1 MSRQWTF
8 LDSHFRHSVSSVS
21 TDWFDRPVMTG
32 PHVRLEP
39 LTEDHAEGLLEA
51 GKDPGVWTWLSVR
64 QPEGPGR
71 GAGDGRQGAGRP
83 DPPRVGQLDPATG
96 EVAGTTSYYEIDPV
110 HRAVYIGHTWIGARW
125 QRTGLNTGSKLLMAG
140 RAFDV
145 LGAHRVGWHTDMLNT
160 RSRAAIERLGA
171 TFEGALRAHRVR
183 PDGTLRDTAV
193 YSVTASEWPAVRE
206 GLTSRNYSDQ
216 A

>member
-1 MSRQWTF
+1 M
-8 LDSHFRHSVSSVS
+8 RHSVSTVT

-39 LTEDHAEGLLEA
+39 LTEDHAEGLLAA
-51 GKDPGVWTWLSVR
+51 GEDPAIWTWLSVP
-64 QPEGPGR
+64 QPTTLDEMR
-71 GAGDGRQGAGRP
+71 AFVTKALA
-83 DPPRVGQLDPATG
+83 DPNRRAWVQLDPRTG

-125 QRTGLNTGSKLLMAG
+125 QRTGLNTNSKLLLIG
-140 RAFDV
+140 RAFDD

-160 RSRAAIERLGA
+160 RSRAAISRLGA
-171 TFEGALRAHRVR
+171 TFEGSLRAHRVR

-193 YSVTASEWPAVRE
+193 YSVTAPEWPAVRE
-206 GLTSRNYSDQ
+206 GLTSGN
-216 A
+216 

>member
-1 MSRQWTF
+1 M
-8 LDSHFRHSVSSVS
+8 S

-51 GKDPGVWTWLSVR
+51 GKDPGVWRWLGVL
-64 QPEGPGR
+64 QPTT
-71 GAGDGRQGAGRP
+71 P
-83 DPPRVGQLDPATG
+83 DEARRMVAATLADPNRRAWAQVDPATG

-110 HRAVYIGHTWIGARW
+110 HRGVYIGHTWIGARW
-125 QRTGLNTGSKLLMAG
+125 QRTGLNTDAKLLLIG
-140 RAFDV
+140 RAFDT

-171 TFEGALRAHRVR
+171 TFEGALRHHRVR

-193 YSVTASEWPAVRE
+193 YSVTAPEWPAVRE
-206 GLTSRNYSDQ
+206 GLTSRN
-216 A
+216 

>member
-1 MSRQWTF
+1 MT
-8 LDSHFRHSVSSVS
+8 
-21 TDWFDRPVMTG
+21 TDWFDRPVLTG

-39 LTEDHAEGLLEA
+39 LTAQHAEGLLEA
-51 GKDPGVWTWLSVR
+51 GEDPDVWKWLADR
-64 QPEGPGR
+64 
-71 GAGDGRQGAGRP
+71 RP
-83 DPPRVGQLDPATG
+83 TTLAEARAFVDKSLNDPNRRPWAQLDPTTG
-96 EVAGTTSYYEIDPV
+96 EVAGVTSYHDVDPV
-110 HRAVYIGHTWIGARW
+110 HRAVHIGHTWIGTRW
-125 QRTGLNTGSKLLMAG
+125 QRTGMNTNAKLLLIA
-140 RAFDV
+140 RAFDD

-193 YSVTASEWPAVRE
+193 YSVTAPEWPSVRA

-216 A
+216 G

>member
-1 MSRQWTF
+1 MF
-8 LDSHFRHSVSSVS
+8 PGIHFRHSVSTVS

-51 GKDPGVWTWLSVR
+51 GKDSGVWTWLSVL
-64 QPEGPGR
+64 QPTT
-71 GAGDGRQGAGRP
+71 P
-83 DPPRVGQLDPATG
+83 DEARRMVAKALADPTRRAWAQVDPATG

-110 HRAVYIGHTWIGARW
+110 HRGVYIGHTWIGARW
-125 QRTGLNTGSKLLMAG
+125 QRTGLNTNAKLLLAG

-171 TFEGALRAHRVR
+171 TFEGTLRAHRVR
-183 PDGTLRDTAV
+183 PDGTLRDTAA
-193 YSVTASEWPAVRE
+193 YSVTAPEWPAVCE
-206 GLTSRNYSDQ
+206 GLTSRN
-216 A
+216 

>member
-1 MSRQWTF
+1 
-8 LDSHFRHSVSSVS
+8 LRHSVSTVT

-39 LTEDHAEGLLEA
+39 LTEDHAEGLLAA
-51 GKDPGVWTWLSVR
+51 GEDPAIWTWLSVP
-64 QPEGPGR
+64 QPTTLDEMR
-71 GAGDGRQGAGRP
+71 AFVTKALA
-83 DPPRVGQLDPATG
+83 DPNRRAWVQLDPRTG

-125 QRTGLNTGSKLLMAG
+125 QRTGLNTNSKLLLIG
-140 RAFDV
+140 RAFDD

-160 RSRAAIERLGA
+160 RSRAAISRLGA
-171 TFEGALRAHRVR
+171 TFEGSLRAHRVR

-193 YSVTASEWPAVRE
+193 YSVTAPEWPAVRE
-206 GLTSRNYSDQ
+206 GLTSGN
-216 A
+216 